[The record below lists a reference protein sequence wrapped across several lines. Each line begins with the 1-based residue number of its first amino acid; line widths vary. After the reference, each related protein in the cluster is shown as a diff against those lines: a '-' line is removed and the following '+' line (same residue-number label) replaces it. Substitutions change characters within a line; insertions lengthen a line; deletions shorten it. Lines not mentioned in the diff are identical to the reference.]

1 MKKVKFLMEILN
13 TIKWLDLVSYNFKM
27 DKNMKV
33 NGKIIKRMVTDNTN
47 GLMVV
52 SILVIIKKAK
62 ETGRVK

>member
-1 MKKVKFLMEILN
+1 MEILN
-13 TIKWLDLVSYNFKM
+13 TIKWLDLVSYNFKT

-33 NGKIIKRMVTDNTN
+33 NGEIIKRTVTDNTN
-47 GLMVV
+47 GLMVA

>member
-13 TIKWLDLVSYNFKM
+13 TIKWLDLVSYNFKT

-33 NGKIIKRMVTDNTN
+33 NGEIIKRTVTDNTN
-47 GLMVV
+47 GLMVA